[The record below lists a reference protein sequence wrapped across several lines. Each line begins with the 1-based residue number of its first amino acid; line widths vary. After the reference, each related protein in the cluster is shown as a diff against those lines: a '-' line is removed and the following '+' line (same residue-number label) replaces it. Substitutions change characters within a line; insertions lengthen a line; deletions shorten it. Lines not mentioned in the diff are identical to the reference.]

1 MIIFQLL
8 KGFFRSWRK
17 FTFPIIFCLN
27 LQHFEKLNHKKSV
40 TFYFLQYF
48 TLCHS
53 THSGLVIVVQSNSK
67 NCHLTPDECDH
78 CAPPWPGDECM
89 WTRPLAVLQQRFL
102 LKNVTPYIL
111 SSISMTLSRHCIW
124 RQYIL
129 GLSEW
134 FTAFEL
140 DKKSC
145 WLKIR
150 SLKISISQS

>member
-78 CAPPWPGDECM
+78 CAPLARWWVYVDQAISSVTTKIFTQKRDSIYTLKHKHDTFKTLYLTTIYLRSQWVIYSF
-89 WTRPLAVLQQRFL
+89 WTWQKVLLIKDQKL
-102 LKNVTPYIL
+102 EN
-111 SSISMTLSRHCIW
+111 
-124 RQYIL
+124 
-129 GLSEW
+129 
-134 FTAFEL
+134 
-140 DKKSC
+140 
-145 WLKIR
+145 
-150 SLKISISQS
+150 